1 MRVDSD
7 RRPETALI
15 FANGRV
21 LTCDPR
27 RPSGQAVAVRAGRIV
42 AVGDEAAVRVE
53 AGPAAEAID
62 LGGRTVVPGF
72 IDAHN
77 HFACTAETFFAVDA
91 RPASAGSIA
100 ELLAL
105 IDHAAERTPPG
116 GWVRG
121 FGMDF
126 TKFAEGRRPT
136 RWDLDEV
143 TREHPVVILHVSG
156 HYALVNSRALAGRGI
171 TDDVRDPPGGSL
183 ERDAAGR
190 PTGLLLD
197 SATNLVLQSSVDI
210 GGHGPNIHTA
220 IETEELVA
228 MLDLASQRYLA
239 AGLTTVCDPQVTS
252 RELSAYREARA
263 RGVLRIRTVA
273 LPLSHQLEKFLA
285 IGLVGP
291 FGDDWLS
298 IGGMKFYT
306 DGAITGGTAMFSRPM
321 GSRGQYPGTLYHEP
335 AELGSLLRTAAAA
348 GWQLAIHTMG
358 DRAMGIMLDAVEDAI
373 ATAPDRDARHRI
385 EHATWPTRDQ
395 LGRIARLGMVP
406 VTQPGSI
413 AELGDIWRDHL
424 GERIHR
430 AMPLREE
437 LELGIRPAISSDAFV
452 QSYRPLDTVAAAVRR
467 VTPSGVR
474 VGPDQELTIEE
485 AIAAHTINAARALHM
500 DDRIGSIEPG
510 KLADLTV
517 VDGDL
522 PATPVESIRSLPI
535 WMTVVGGMI
544 AYRAVTESGAREV
557 RPSEPLARLPGPVHR

>member
-1 MRVDSD
+1 VSEFD
-7 RRPETALI
+7 RSGATL
-15 FANGRV
+15 FTNGRV
-21 LTCDPR
+21 VTCDPR
-27 RPSGQAVAVRAGRIV
+27 QPSAEAVAVRAGRIV
-42 AVGDEAAVRVE
+42 AVGEEALVRAEVATSE
-53 AGPAAEAID
+53 AGAATTEEID

-77 HFACTAETFFAVDA
+77 HFACTAETFFAIDA
-91 RPASAGSIA
+91 RPASVGSIA
-100 ELLAL
+100 ELLVL
-105 IDHAAERTPPG
+105 VDRAAERTPPG

-156 HYALVNSRALAGRGI
+156 HYALVNSRALAERGI
-171 TDDVRDPPGGSL
+171 TDDVSDPPGGSF
-183 ERDAAGR
+183 ERDSAGR

-197 SATNLVLQSSVDI
+197 SATNLVLLSSVDI

-220 IETEELVA
+220 IETEALVT
-228 MLDLASQRYLA
+228 MLDEASRRYLA

-273 LPLSHQLEKFLA
+273 LPLSHQLEQLLA

-306 DGAITGGTAMFSRPM
+306 DGAITGGTAVFSRPM
-321 GSRGQYPGTLYHEP
+321 GSRGQYTGTLYHEP
-335 AELGSLLRTAAAA
+335 AELATLLRTAAGA

-358 DRAMGIMLDAVEDAI
+358 DRAMGIMLDAVEGAM
-373 ATAPDRDARHRI
+373 AAAPKRDSRHRI
-385 EHATWPTRDQ
+385 EHATWPTPEQ

-424 GERIHR
+424 GERVER
-430 AMPLREE
+430 AMPLREM

-452 QSYRPLDTVAAAVRR
+452 QSYRPLDTVAAAMRR

-474 VGPDQELTIEE
+474 VGADQELTIEE

-517 VDGDL
+517 VDGNVL
-522 PATPVESIRSLPI
+522 ATPPESIRSLPI
-535 WMTVVGGMI
+535 WMTVVGGAI
-544 AYRAVTESGAREV
+544 AYRAPA
-557 RPSEPLARLPGPVHR
+557 A

>member
-1 MRVDSD
+1 V
-7 RRPETALI
+7 TA
-15 FANGRV
+15 
-21 LTCDPR
+21 
-27 RPSGQAVAVRAGRIV
+27 
-42 AVGDEAAVRVE
+42 

-62 LGGRTVVPGF
+62 VAGRTVVPGF

-100 ELLAL
+100 ELLVL
-105 IDHAAERTPPG
+105 VDRAAERTPPG

-121 FGMDF
+121 FGMDW
-126 TKFAEGRRPT
+126 TRFAEGRRPT

-156 HYALVNSRALAGRGI
+156 HYALVNSRALADRGI
-171 TDDVRDPPGGSL
+171 GDGVSDPPGGSF
-183 ERDAAGR
+183 ERDASGR

-197 SATNLVLQSSVDI
+197 SATNLVLLSSVDI
-210 GGHGPNIHTA
+210 GGHGPKIHTA
-220 IETEELVA
+220 IETEALVT
-228 MLDLASQRYLA
+228 MLDEASRRYLA
-239 AGLTTVCDPQVTS
+239 AGLTTICDPQVTS
-252 RELSAYREARA
+252 REMAAYREARA
-263 RGVLRIRTVA
+263 RGVLRIRTVMM
-273 LPLSHQLEKFLA
+273 PLSHQLDELLG

-291 FGDDWLS
+291 FGDDWLR

-335 AELGSLLRTAAAA
+335 AELSGLLRTAASA

-358 DRAMGIMLDAVEDAI
+358 DRAMGIMLDAVEGAM
-373 ATAPDRDARHRI
+373 AAGPVWDARHRI
-385 EHATWPTRDQ
+385 EHATWPTPEQ
-395 LGRIARLGMVP
+395 LRRIARLGMVP

-424 GERIHR
+424 GDRIER
-430 AMPLREE
+430 ATPLREA
-437 LELGIRPAISSDAFV
+437 LELGIRPVISSDAFV

-474 VGPDQELTIEE
+474 VGADQELTIEE
-485 AIAAHTINAARALHM
+485 ALAAHTIDAARALHL

-510 KLADLTV
+510 KLADLAI

-522 PATPVESIRSLPI
+522 LATPPESIRGLPI
-535 WMTVVGGMI
+535 WMTIVNGEI
-544 AYRAVTESGAREV
+544 AYRGA
-557 RPSEPLARLPGPVHR
+557 G

>member
-1 MRVDSD
+1 MDGSD
-7 RRPETALI
+7 RGLVLR
-15 FANGRV
+15 NGHV
-21 LTCDPR
+21 VTCDPR
-27 RPSGQAVAVRAGRIV
+27 RPTAGAVAIRAGRIV
-42 AVGDEAAVRVE
+42 AAGDEAEVVTA
-53 AGPAAEAID
+53 AGPDAEAID
-62 LGGRTVVPGF
+62 VAGRTVVPGF

-100 ELLAL
+100 ELLVL
-105 IDHAAERTPPG
+105 VDRAAERTPPG

-121 FGMDF
+121 FGMDW
-126 TKFAEGRRPT
+126 TRFAEGRRPT

-156 HYALVNSRALAGRGI
+156 HYALVNSRALADRGI
-171 TDDVRDPPGGSL
+171 GDDMSDPPGGSF
-183 ERDAAGR
+183 ERDEAGR

-197 SATNLVLQSSVDI
+197 SATNLVLLSSVDI

-220 IETEELVA
+220 IETEALVA
-228 MLDLASQRYLA
+228 MLDEASRRYLA
-239 AGLTTVCDPQVTS
+239 AGLTTICDPQVTS
-252 RELSAYREARA
+252 REMAAYREARA
-263 RGVLRIRTVA
+263 RGVLRIRTVMM
-273 LPLSHQLEKFLA
+273 PLSHQLDELLG

-291 FGDDWLS
+291 FGDNWLR

-335 AELGSLLRTAAAA
+335 AELSGLLRTAAGA

-358 DRAMGIMLDAVEDAI
+358 DRAMGIMLEAVEA
-373 ATAPDRDARHRI
+373 AMAAGPAWDARHRI
-385 EHATWPTRDQ
+385 EHATWPTPEQ
-395 LGRIARLGMVP
+395 LRRIARLGMVP

-424 GERIHR
+424 GDRIER
-430 AMPLREE
+430 ATPLREA
-437 LELGIRPAISSDAFV
+437 LELGIRPVISSDAFV

-474 VGPDQELTIEE
+474 VGADQELTIEE
-485 AIAAHTINAARALHM
+485 ALAAHTIDAARALHL

-510 KLADLTV
+510 KLADLAI

-522 PATPVESIRSLPI
+522 LATPPESIRELPI
-535 WMTVVGGMI
+535 WMTIVNGEI
-544 AYRAVTESGAREV
+544 AYRGA
-557 RPSEPLARLPGPVHR
+557 G

>member
-1 MRVDSD
+1 MSEFD
-7 RRPETALI
+7 RSGATL
-15 FANGRV
+15 FTNGRV
-21 LTCDPR
+21 VTCDPR
-27 RPSGQAVAVRAGRIV
+27 QPSAEAVAVRAGRIV
-42 AVGDEAAVRVE
+42 AVGDDASVRAEVATSE
-53 AGPAAEAID
+53 AGAATAEEID

-77 HFACTAETFFAVDA
+77 HFACTAETFFAIDA

-100 ELLAL
+100 ELLVL
-105 IDHAAERTPPG
+105 VDHAAERTTPG

-156 HYALVNSRALAGRGI
+156 HYALVNSRALAERGI
-171 TDDVRDPPGGSL
+171 TDDVGDPPGGSF
-183 ERDAAGR
+183 ERDSAGR

-197 SATNLVLQSSVDI
+197 SATNLVLLSSVDI

-220 IETEELVA
+220 IETEALVT
-228 MLDLASQRYLA
+228 MLDEASRRYLA

-273 LPLSHQLEKFLA
+273 LPLSHQLEQLLA

-306 DGAITGGTAMFSRPM
+306 DGAITGGTAVFSRPM

-335 AELGSLLRTAAAA
+335 AELATLLRTAAGA

-358 DRAMGIMLDAVEDAI
+358 DRAMGIMLDAVEGAM
-373 ATAPDRDARHRI
+373 AAAPERDSRHRI
-385 EHATWPTRDQ
+385 EHATWPTTEQ

-424 GERIHR
+424 GERVER
-430 AMPLREE
+430 AMPLREM

-452 QSYRPLDTVAAAVRR
+452 QSYRPLDTVAAAMRR

-474 VGPDQELTIEE
+474 VGADQELTIEE

-517 VDGDL
+517 VDGNL
-522 PATPVESIRSLPI
+522 LATQPESIRGLPI
-535 WMTVVGGMI
+535 WMTVVGGAI
-544 AYRAVTESGAREV
+544 AYRAPA
-557 RPSEPLARLPGPVHR
+557 A

>member
-1 MRVDSD
+1 MDPD
-7 RRPETALI
+7 RSGAALL
-15 FANGRV
+15 FTDGRV

-27 RPSGQAVAVRAGRIV
+27 RPSAQAVALRDGRIV
-42 AVGDEAAVRVE
+42 AVGTDEEARAE
-53 AGPAAEAID
+53 AGPDAEAID

-91 RPASAGSIA
+91 RPSSAGSIA
-100 ELLAL
+100 ELLGL
-105 IDHAAERTPPG
+105 VDGVAERTPPG

-126 TKFAEGRRPT
+126 TRFAEGRHPT
-136 RWDLDEV
+136 RWDLDQV
-143 TREHPVVILHVSG
+143 TRQHPVVILHVSG
-156 HYALVNSRALAGRGI
+156 HYALVNSRALEEQGI
-171 TDDVRDPPGGSL
+171 TDDVSDPPGGSF

-210 GGHGPNIHTA
+210 GDHGPNIHTA
-220 IETEELVA
+220 IENEKLVA
-228 MLDLASQRYLA
+228 LLDEASRRYLA

-252 RELSAYREARA
+252 RELNAYRGARA

-273 LPLSHQLEKFLA
+273 LPLSHQLDELLA

-298 IGGMKFYT
+298 IGAMKFYT

-321 GSRGQYPGTLYHEP
+321 GSRGQYAGTLYHEP
-335 AELGSLLRTAAAA
+335 PELGRLLRTAAAA

-358 DRAMGIMLDAVEDAI
+358 DRAMGIMLDAVEA
-373 ATAPDRDARHRI
+373 AMALAPERDARHRI
-385 EHATWPTRDQ
+385 EHATWPTPEQ

-424 GERIHR
+424 GDRVER
-430 AMPLREE
+430 AMPLREQ

-452 QSYRPLDTVAAAVRR
+452 QSYRPLDTIAAAVRR

-474 VGPDQELTIEE
+474 VGADQELTIEE
-485 AIAAHTINAARALHM
+485 ALAAHTINAARALHM
-500 DDRIGSIEPG
+500 DDRIGSLEPG
-510 KLADLTV
+510 KLADLTI

-522 PATPVESIRSLPI
+522 LATAPEAIRDLPI
-535 WMTVVGGMI
+535 WMTVVGGAI
-544 AYRAVTESGAREV
+544 AYRAATEVGAG
-557 RPSEPLARLPGPVHR
+557 RPPN

>member
-1 MRVDSD
+1 VPVDPD
-7 RRPETALI
+7 RRSETELL
-15 FANGRV
+15 FTNGRV

-27 RPSGQAVAVRAGRIV
+27 LPSAQAVAVRGDRIV
-42 AVGDEAAVRVE
+42 AVADEEAARAAV
-53 AGPAAEAID
+53 GPAAETID
-62 LGGRTVVPGF
+62 LGGRTLVPGF
-72 IDAHN
+72 VDAHN

-100 ELLAL
+100 QLLAL
-105 IDHAAERTPPG
+105 IDQVAERTPPG

-126 TKFAEGRRPT
+126 TRFAEGRRPT

-156 HYALVNSRALAGRGI
+156 HYALVNSRALAEQGI
-171 TDDVRDPPGGSL
+171 TDDVPDPPGGSF
-183 ERDAAGR
+183 ERDEAGR

-220 IETEELVA
+220 IENEKLVA
-228 MLDLASQRYLA
+228 MLDGASLRYLA

-252 RELSAYREARA
+252 RELNAYRAARA

-273 LPLSHQLEKFLA
+273 LPLSHQLDQLLA

-298 IGGMKFYT
+298 IGAMKFYT
-306 DGAITGGTAMFSRPM
+306 DGAITGGTAMFSQPM
-321 GSRGQYPGTLYHEP
+321 GSHGQYAGTLYHEP
-335 AELGSLLRTAAAA
+335 AELRRLLRTAATA

-358 DRAMGIMLDAVEDAI
+358 DRAMGIMLDAVEDAM
-373 ATAPDRDARHRI
+373 AAAPERDARHRI
-385 EHATWPTRDQ
+385 EHATWPTPEQ
-395 LGRIARLGMVP
+395 LGRIERLGMVP

-424 GERIHR
+424 GDRVQR

-452 QSYRPLDTVAAAVRR
+452 QSYRPLDTIAAAVRR

-474 VGPDQELTIEE
+474 VGADQELTTEE
-485 AIAAHTINAARALHM
+485 ALAAHTIDAARALHM
-500 DDRIGSIEPG
+500 EDRIGSIEPG

-522 PATPVESIRSLPI
+522 LATPPESIRDLRI
-535 WMTVVGGMI
+535 WMTVVGGTI
-544 AYRAVTESGAREV
+544 AHRAATEPTPV
-557 RPSEPLARLPGPVHR
+557 R

>member
-1 MRVDSD
+1 MDSSGAAVVF
-7 RRPETALI
+7 R
-15 FANGRV
+15 NGRV
-21 LTCDPR
+21 VTCNPR
-27 RPSGQAVAVRAGRIV
+27 RAVATTVATRAERIV
-42 AVGDEAAVRVE
+42 AVGDEAEVMAA
-53 AGPAAEAID
+53 AGLAPEEID

-100 ELLAL
+100 ELLVL
-105 IDHAAERTPPG
+105 IDQAAERTPPG

-126 TKFAEGRRPT
+126 TRFAEGRRPT

-143 TREHPVVILHVSG
+143 TRAHPVVILHVSG
-156 HYALVNSRALAGRGI
+156 HYALVNSRALADRGI
-171 TDDVRDPPGGSL
+171 TDDVADPPGGSL
-183 ERDAAGR
+183 ERDASGR

-220 IETEELVA
+220 IETEALVG
-228 MLDLASQRYLA
+228 MLDEASRRYLA
-239 AGLTTVCDPQVTS
+239 AGLTTICDPQVTS
-252 RELSAYREARA
+252 RELAAYREARA

-273 LPLSHQLEKFLA
+273 MPLSHQLEELLT

-321 GSRGQYPGTLYHEP
+321 GSQGQYPGTLYHEP
-335 AELGSLLRTAAAA
+335 AELGGLLRSAAGA
-348 GWQLAIHTMG
+348 GWQMAIHTMG
-358 DRAMGIMLDAVEDAI
+358 DRAMGIMLDAVEGAV
-373 ATAPDRDARHRI
+373 AAAPAWDARHRI
-385 EHATWPTRDQ
+385 EHATWPTPEQ

-424 GERIHR
+424 GERIER
-430 AMPLREE
+430 ATPLREM
-437 LELGIRPAISSDAFV
+437 LELGIRPVISSDAFV
-452 QSYRPLDTVAAAVRR
+452 QSYRPLDTIAAAMRR

-474 VGPDQELTIEE
+474 VGADQELTIEE
-485 AIAAHTINAARALHM
+485 ALAAHTIDAARALHM
-500 DDRIGSIEPG
+500 EDRIGSIEPG
-510 KLADLTV
+510 KLADLAV

-522 PATPVESIRSLPI
+522 LKTPPESIRRLPI
-535 WMTVVGGMI
+535 WMTVVGGSI
-544 AYRAVTESGAREV
+544 AYRAASD
-557 RPSEPLARLPGPVHR
+557 